1 MNILLLSQ
9 GQYGLVSLATY
20 PISPLYVMYLSS
32 EPTCTYLYGMKAP
45 DGGSYL
51 LEKLYHVWL
60 WLSVVSLFAIFLI

>member
-9 GQYGLVSLATY
+9 GQHGLVSLATY

-45 DGGSYL
+45 DGGSYVL
-51 LEKLYHVWL
+51 PCLAMA
-60 WLSVVSLFAIFLI
+60 VSGILFCHISDLTI